1 MKIKELHLIAGYPSV
16 FKDIPD
22 AKIKK
27 LPLQGECTD
36 VFLVTIDDKIAEEYK
51 VTEMTKEYLNKG
63 IGSFMFGYED
73 WMKYLN
79 TEGFINFLEELPND
93 KITALYTESVED
105 GSIDKH
111 NFMKMEFSGNTII
124 LYDHPMC
131 QVGIIQD
138 SPVAPWEDYAEGVYE
153 DLTMNGE
160 YKVFIEA

>member
-22 AKIKK
+22 VKIES

-51 VTEMTKEYLNKG
+51 VTEMTKEYLDKG

-79 TEGFINFLEELPND
+79 REGFINFLRELPND
-93 KITALYTESVED
+93 KITTLYTESVED
-105 GSIDKH
+105 GSIDKY
-111 NFMKMEFSGNTII
+111 NFMKMGFNGNTII
-124 LYDHPMC
+124 LYDHPSGH
-131 QVGIIQD
+131 VGIIQD
-138 SPVAPWEDYAEGVYE
+138 SPIAPWDDYAEGVYE
-153 DLTMNGE
+153 DLTMNDE
-160 YKVFIEA
+160 YKLFIEA